1 MNRNAAI
8 GAIVVA
14 LIVGLLVGYYGMGQ
28 RSGDRIAALE
38 REVADV
44 KSKLGVENQE
54 LKARLAETEK
64 RLEQETADRKNAE
77 AALVKVKVWKWAT
90 VLDVKGFLTPVTHGA
105 GSIGSDV

>member
-1 MNRNAAI
+1 MNRNTAI

-54 LKARLAETEK
+54 LKARLAATEK
-64 RLEQETADRKNAE
+64 RLEQETAARKNAE
-77 AALVKVKVWKWAT
+77 AALVKAKVWK
-90 VLDVKGFLTPVTHGA
+90 
-105 GSIGSDV
+105 

>member
-1 MNRNAAI
+1 MSRNAAI
-8 GAIVVA
+8 GGIVVA
-14 LIVGLLVGYYGMGQ
+14 LLLGLLAGYFFSSQ

-64 RLEQETADRKNAE
+64 RLEQETAARKNAE
-77 AALVKVKVWKWAT
+77 AALVKAKVWK
-90 VLDVKGFLTPVTHGA
+90 
-105 GSIGSDV
+105 

>member
-1 MNRNAAI
+1 MNRNTAI

-64 RLEQETADRKNAE
+64 TLEQETAARKNAE
-77 AALVKVKVWKWAT
+77 AALVKAKVWK
-90 VLDVKGFLTPVTHGA
+90 
-105 GSIGSDV
+105 

>member
-1 MNRNAAI
+1 MSRNTAI

-38 REVADV
+38 REVAEV
-44 KSKLGVENQE
+44 KSKLGMENQE

-64 RLEQETADRKNAE
+64 KLEQETAARKNAE
-77 AALVKVKVWKWAT
+77 AALVKAKIWK
-90 VLDVKGFLTPVTHGA
+90 
-105 GSIGSDV
+105 

>member
-44 KSKLGVENQE
+44 KSKLGMENQE
-54 LKARLAETEK
+54 LRTRLAETEK
-64 RLEQETADRKNAE
+64 KLEQETAARKNAE
-77 AALVKVKVWKWAT
+77 AALVKAKVWK
-90 VLDVKGFLTPVTHGA
+90 
-105 GSIGSDV
+105 

>member
-1 MNRNAAI
+1 MNRNTAI

-44 KSKLGVENQE
+44 KSKLGMENQE
-54 LKARLAETEK
+54 LRAKLAETEK
-64 RLEQETADRKNAE
+64 KLEQETAARKNAE
-77 AALVKVKVWKWAT
+77 AALVKAKVWK
-90 VLDVKGFLTPVTHGA
+90 
-105 GSIGSDV
+105 